1 MGGWLSSA
9 DTSSTQVPLHL
20 LDGHGGQFNME
31 QPSSFTKMLY
41 RDCIAR
47 VQAGKVRQLDLESQT
62 SKGKLQ
68 QRANQPLHV
77 LFSNWATAEE
87 TEEAAYRTA
96 GNTDIKPS
104 LLNSCQLFYY
114 TTDPYWMIINFM

>member
-9 DTSSTQVPLHL
+9 NTSSTQVPLHL
-20 LDGHGGQFNME
+20 LDGHGGQFDME

-41 RDCIAR
+41 IDCIAR
-47 VQAGKVRQLDLESQT
+47 VQARKVRQLDLESQT

-68 QRANQPLHV
+68 QRANQRLPV

-104 LLNSCQLFYY
+104 LTSCQLFYY
-114 TTDPYWMIINFM
+114 TTDPYLMIIYLM